1 MKARSG
7 FDLCRDLIPE
17 DLVFLLVS
25 WLGGNYFFFFFLNH
39 QTIRVK
45 RQALS
50 CKKPQIAPKIPWGNS
65 LNPDW
70 PPRQSFPRAEG
81 LRLLQAR
88 LPRAV
93 PRGAVLQDI
102 PVPSPAGSSG
112 YVGGSEVEPAKMK
125 GVSSKGRICFQ
136 VLIHWR
142 QSGDL

>member
-65 LNPDW
+65 LNPDL

-88 LPRAV
+88 PPGLCL
-93 PRGAVLQDI
+93 GALCCRTS
-102 PVPSPAGSSG
+102 PSRPQQGPA
-112 YVGGSEVEPAKMK
+112 
-125 GVSSKGRICFQ
+125 
-136 VLIHWR
+136 
-142 QSGDL
+142 DT